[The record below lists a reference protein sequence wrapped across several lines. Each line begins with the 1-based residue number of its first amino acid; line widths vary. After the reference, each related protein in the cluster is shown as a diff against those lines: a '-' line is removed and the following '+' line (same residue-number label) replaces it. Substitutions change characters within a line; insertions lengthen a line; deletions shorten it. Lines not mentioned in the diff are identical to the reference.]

1 MLSSMGL
8 RNQQMFATKTSTA
21 PALVLKESS
30 CWPRARKRAITTL
43 RTTWTR
49 IEKVDKLADNDNE
62 VVEGQLE
69 KTQRAMVGKMHD
81 KLRHSTKTS
90 MDSILMKLAGLR
102 RSGDDGNDS
111 EDTLA
116 TSDSASSGKSGLG
129 EPMNDALAHLGIK
142 KVAPK
147 AGAKASAKASAAG
160 SSGKRSGGASASA
173 PAPSKRDAGFGRV
186 KVFTTMSLHVLKFKC
201 DLLSEIH
208 HANCVSPTSCSESED
223 KHAP

>member
-1 MLSSMGL
+1 ML
-8 RNQQMFATKTSTA
+8 A
-21 PALVLKESS
+21 PGEKKGHHHIEDYVDS
-30 CWPRARKRAITTL
+30 
-43 RTTWTR
+43 R
-49 IEKVDKLADNDNE
+49 IEMVDKLADNDNE

-69 KTQRAMVGKMHD
+69 KTQQAMVGKMHD

-90 MDSILMKLAGLR
+90 MDSVLMKLAGLR

-111 EDTLA
+111 EDSSGHE
-116 TSDSASSGKSGLG
+116 SDSASSGKSGLG
-129 EPMNDALAHLGIK
+129 EPMNDALEHLGIK

-208 HANCVSPTSCSESED
+208 HTNCVSPTSCSESED